1 MTGTGGMSAKE
12 RAYRD
17 TKARILDGS
26 LPGGDLITEGQVADA
41 LAMSRTPVREAF
53 LRLEAEGLLRLFPKR
68 GALVVAVS
76 PSEVEAVLEARELVE
91 GHALTKLCGSPEADR
106 SVVADALNEVLDIQ
120 RAALAAEDE
129 PAFAEADR
137 RFHITL
143 VESARNMILLELYAS
158 LRDRQLRMNLGSLD
172 RGPHRPRRDPRPARG
187 DRRRARPGRRRR
199 GRAASA
205 RAPRRHARRGG
216 RSYGRR
222 RRRERSGPVAARP
235 LVRAAWGKSPRDPG
249 GNVPVVRDSSA
260 LLASCLAGRCP
271 AALPDRSVPG
281 PVRCRA
287 PTHCAEV
294 TRMPGLTLAE
304 ARRML
309 DAGLAEADRIGQP
322 MNVAILDAGGHL
334 LAFARQ
340 DGAIR
345 ASIDISQR
353 KASTALLME
362 APTAALMPLVQP
374 GAELYG
380 LEQTAGGMVVFGGGI
395 PVQRDGELVGAVGV
409 SAGSAEQDVQVAE
422 AAVAAVKA

>member
-172 RGPHRPRRDPRPARG
+172 RGPHRPRDPRPARG

-222 RRRERSGPVAARP
+222 RRRERSGPVAPARSSG
-235 LVRAAWGKSPRDPG
+235 RPG
-249 GNVPVVRDSSA
+249 GNP
-260 LLASCLAGRCP
+260 P
-271 AALPDRSVPG
+271 
-281 PVRCRA
+281 
-287 PTHCAEV
+287 
-294 TRMPGLTLAE
+294 
-304 ARRML
+304 
-309 DAGLAEADRIGQP
+309 
-322 MNVAILDAGGHL
+322 
-334 LAFARQ
+334 
-340 DGAIR
+340 
-345 ASIDISQR
+345 
-353 KASTALLME
+353 
-362 APTAALMPLVQP
+362 
-374 GAELYG
+374 
-380 LEQTAGGMVVFGGGI
+380 GI
-395 PVQRDGELVGAVGV
+395 PVGMSPWSGTPPR
-409 SAGSAEQDVQVAE
+409 S
-422 AAVAAVKA
+422 

>member
-1 MTGTGGMSAKE
+1 VTGTGGMSAKE

-106 SVVADALNEVLDIQ
+106 AVVADALHEVLDIQ

-172 RGPHRPRRDPRPARG
+172 RGPHRPHEILAQHEAIVDALGRG
-187 DRRRARPGRRRR
+187 VADEAVLRLREHLDATRGAVAGRTA
-199 GRAASA
+199 GAGGASA
-205 RAPRRHARRGG
+205 LG
-216 RSYGRR
+216 R
-222 RRRERSGPVAARP
+222 
-235 LVRAAWGKSPRDPG
+235 
-249 GNVPVVRDSSA
+249 
-260 LLASCLAGRCP
+260 
-271 AALPDRSVPG
+271 
-281 PVRCRA
+281 
-287 PTHCAEV
+287 
-294 TRMPGLTLAE
+294 
-304 ARRML
+304 
-309 DAGLAEADRIGQP
+309 
-322 MNVAILDAGGHL
+322 
-334 LAFARQ
+334 
-340 DGAIR
+340 
-345 ASIDISQR
+345 
-353 KASTALLME
+353 
-362 APTAALMPLVQP
+362 
-374 GAELYG
+374 
-380 LEQTAGGMVVFGGGI
+380 
-395 PVQRDGELVGAVGV
+395 
-409 SAGSAEQDVQVAE
+409 
-422 AAVAAVKA
+422 